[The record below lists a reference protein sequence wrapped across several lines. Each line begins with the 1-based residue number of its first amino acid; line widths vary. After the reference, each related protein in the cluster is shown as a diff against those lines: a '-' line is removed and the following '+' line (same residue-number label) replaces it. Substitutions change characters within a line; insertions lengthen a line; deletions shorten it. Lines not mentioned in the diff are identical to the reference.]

1 MADSLYLLTLKMT
14 EKVVKVMNEEEKK
27 MVDTTAFFVFIY
39 YGPWFLKSYVVQN
52 STNNDLAAFKSA
64 FHIRDQYPN
73 LGQALLSSM
82 QRHSWYLTGQL
93 VMLAIAD
100 DDVEEAEKL
109 KMLEKM
115 LQYDVPDQFR
125 LGKPELPIISR
136 STELTELVT
145 PESWILLKVAEVADG
160 DVEKWVKGE
169 ASDSYEKFQ
178 CFIKNNIC
186 VNDCAERNIRL
197 IQDFVD
203 SYISED
209 MKQNVMLV
217 ARDNRK
223 KLKKD
228 MSKSQLGSI

>member
-1 MADSLYLLTLKMT
+1 
-14 EKVVKVMNEEEKK
+14 
-27 MVDTTAFFVFIY
+27 
-39 YGPWFLKSYVVQN
+39 
-52 STNNDLAAFKSA
+52 
-64 FHIRDQYPN
+64 
-73 LGQALLSSM
+73 M

-109 KMLEKM
+109 KMLEKL

-145 PESWILLKVAEVADG
+145 PESWILLKVADG

-169 ASDSYEKFQ
+169 ASDSYEKFK

-203 SYISED
+203 SYKSED

-228 MSKSQLGSI
+228 MNKSQLGSI

>member
-1 MADSLYLLTLKMT
+1 
-14 EKVVKVMNEEEKK
+14 
-27 MVDTTAFFVFIY
+27 
-39 YGPWFLKSYVVQN
+39 
-52 STNNDLAAFKSA
+52 
-64 FHIRDQYPN
+64 
-73 LGQALLSSM
+73 M

-109 KMLEKM
+109 KMLEKL

-145 PESWILLKVAEVADG
+145 PESWILLKVADE

-169 ASDSYEKFQ
+169 ASDSYEKFK

-186 VNDCAERNIRL
+186 VNDCAERNIHL

-203 SYISED
+203 SYKSVD

-228 MSKSQLGSI
+228 MNKSQLGIIYK

>member
-1 MADSLYLLTLKMT
+1 
-14 EKVVKVMNEEEKK
+14 
-27 MVDTTAFFVFIY
+27 
-39 YGPWFLKSYVVQN
+39 
-52 STNNDLAAFKSA
+52 
-64 FHIRDQYPN
+64 
-73 LGQALLSSM
+73 
-82 QRHSWYLTGQL
+82 
-93 VMLAIAD
+93 MLAIAD

-109 KMLEKM
+109 KMLEKL

-145 PESWILLKVAEVADG
+145 PESWILLKVAEVADE

-169 ASDSYEKFQ
+169 ASDSYEKFK

-203 SYISED
+203 SYKSED

-228 MSKSQLGSI
+228 MNKSQLGSI